1 MSFSKEYAQ
10 LVRDQKDLVSFLH
23 PLISGGEFSHLY
35 KKENRCIKEFY
46 HIMDIAKSREWEQV
60 PSLLEALHNPATA
73 IVLTDKTEKIE
84 WVNTGF
90 HRMTGYSLQEVV
102 GRRPNFLQGK
112 DTRPEDVFQIRQSM
126 PQLKPFSTTL
136 LNYRKTGEAY
146 QCNIEIIPL
155 FKAGKELVNFL
166 AIEQEV
172 LL

>member
-1 MSFSKEYAQ
+1 MSLSKEYAQ
-10 LVRDQKDLVSFLH
+10 MVRDQKDLVSFLH
-23 PLISGGEFSHLY
+23 PLVSGGEFNYLF
-35 KKENRCIKEFY
+35 KKENRCLKEFY
-46 HIMDIAKSREWEQV
+46 HILEIAKSWEWEQV
-60 PSLLEALHNPATA
+60 PSILEALHNPATA

-90 HRMTGYSLQEVV
+90 HRMTGYSFQEVV

-112 DTRPEDVFQIRQSM
+112 ETNPDDISHIRQSI
-126 PQLKPFSTTL
+126 PQLQPFSTTL

-146 QCNIEIIPL
+146 LCNIDIIPL